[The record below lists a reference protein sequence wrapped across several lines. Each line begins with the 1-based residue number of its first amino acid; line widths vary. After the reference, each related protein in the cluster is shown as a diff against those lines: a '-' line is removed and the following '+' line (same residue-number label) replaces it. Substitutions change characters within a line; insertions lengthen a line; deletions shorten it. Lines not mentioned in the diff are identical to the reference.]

1 MPVVLLGYDH
11 RGLKDFTSSHDTTII
26 DRTFLW
32 QGDARILLAIVKYIE
47 DKLNV
52 AHDVAAVGVQVIILI
67 EDSVRYYSSF
77 LPEIY
82 SEILQQCQRLISEGV
97 NLSHKIM
104 RMRARPKILLC
115 SNYEDAVVAFS
126 KYQNELL
133 GVISDVEFPRG
144 GKRNAASGADFA
156 RLVREKVPDVPVIL
170 QSSNPDNE
178 ARATKCGAEFLLK
191 GSPLLLHDLRAIML
205 ESFGFGDFVFRMPD
219 RTEVDRAEDLRAL
232 ELKLKAVPARS
243 ASLFHAERNHF
254 SRWLKA
260 RTEFGL
266 AEELRPQNG
275 SADFAGVDELRREY
289 LSFHRRLPRRA
300 DARSGR
306 GFRSR
311 ELQPV
316 GRLPSDR
323 WRISRG
329 QGARPGVRSTPHR
342 GRAAATSLR
351 GCPRT
356 RSCGG
361 RAGDGC
367 LR

>member
-1 MPVVLLGYDH
+1 MNCRCIENLEAQRPRRTRRLQDFHDLMRYRVMDILLVCSPYDNFILEEAGQINERVYGEFRSLDSHYSPGLTRVSTGHEALARLGERRFDLVVTVPQLADMNASELARAIRDQGFLVPVVLLGYDH

-133 GVISDVEFPRG
+133 GVISDVEFHEG
-144 GKRNAASGADFA
+144 ASTM
-156 RLVREKVPDVPVIL
+156 RP
-170 QSSNPDNE
+170 
-178 ARATKCGAEFLLK
+178 
-191 GSPLLLHDLRAIML
+191 
-205 ESFGFGDFVFRMPD
+205 
-219 RTEVDRAEDLRAL
+219 
-232 ELKLKAVPARS
+232 PART
-243 ASLFHAERNHF
+243 
-254 SRWLKA
+254 SRDWCA
-260 RTEFGL
+260 R
-266 AEELRPQNG
+266 RC
-275 SADFAGVDELRREY
+275 RM
-289 LSFHRRLPRRA
+289 
-300 DARSGR
+300 
-306 GFRSR
+306 SR
-311 ELQPV
+311 
-316 GRLPSDR
+316 
-323 WRISRG
+323 
-329 QGARPGVRSTPHR
+329 
-342 GRAAATSLR
+342 
-351 GCPRT
+351 
-356 RSCGG
+356 
-361 RAGDGC
+361 
-367 LR
+367 